1 MNRLEEGALGNPVL
15 AGKPHSSAPM
25 ALFSGLS
32 KSGELAV
39 IDSQGTRFRIGALAR
54 GCPEAEQHFFVVGK
68 TRWVDSDR
76 ATT

>member
-32 KSGELAV
+32 KSGDLAV
-39 IDSQGTRFRIGALAR
+39 IDSQ
-54 GCPEAEQHFFVVGK
+54 
-68 TRWVDSDR
+68 
-76 ATT
+76 